1 MNEKILNSNQ
11 TLFQSTVGEV
21 VNEWLTD
28 VDRDLFTTKEPVV
41 SVSNHYAISYDKD
54 YSGELRVHRIE
65 DEFGT
70 ALWENWNATCW
81 TEAEDKLI
89 SEILL
94 WGQLV

>member
-41 SVSNHYAISYDKD
+41 SVSNHYTI
-54 YSGELRVHRIE
+54 
-65 DEFGT
+65 
-70 ALWENWNATCW
+70 
-81 TEAEDKLI
+81 
-89 SEILL
+89 
-94 WGQLV
+94 

>member
-41 SVSNHYAISYDKD
+41 SVSNHYTISYDKD

-70 ALWENWNATCW
+70 VLWENWNATCW

-89 SEILL
+89 SEIIM
-94 WGQLV
+94 WGELA

>member
-21 VNEWLTD
+21 VNEWLSD

-41 SVSNHYAISYDKD
+41 SVSNHYAISYDTD

-70 ALWENWNATCW
+70 VLWENWNATCW

-89 SEILL
+89 SEIIM
-94 WGQLV
+94 WGELA

>member
-1 MNEKILNSNQ
+1 MYQKMFMSNDYLHE
-11 TLFQSTVGEV
+11 TTFGEA
-21 VNEWLTD
+21 VNELLLED
-28 VDRDLFTTKEPVV
+28 EPVV
-41 SVSNHYAISYDKD
+41 SVSNYYTVSYDLD
-54 YSGELRVHRIE
+54 YAGDIRVHRIQ

-70 ALWENWNATCW
+70 TLWENWNATCW

>member
-41 SVSNHYAISYDKD
+41 SVSNHYAISYDTD

-70 ALWENWNATCW
+70 VLWENWNATCW

-89 SEILL
+89 SEIIM
-94 WGQLV
+94 WGELA

>member
-1 MNEKILNSNQ
+1 MYQKMFMSNDYLHE
-11 TLFQSTVGEV
+11 TTFGEA
-21 VNEWLTD
+21 VNELLLED
-28 VDRDLFTTKEPVV
+28 EPVV
-41 SVSNHYAISYDKD
+41 SVSNYYTVSYDLD
-54 YSGELRVHRIE
+54 YAGDIRVHRIQ